1 MHVSAAGWG
10 AAVLAVLC
18 LVVGR
23 WLGWVELATLGVT
36 LVAVLAVALLL
47 TVGRTRYAV
56 RLDLADRRVR
66 IGERAV
72 GGLTVRNTARGRSL
86 PALVELPVGEGR
98 ADFPV
103 PSLASGAEHDE
114 LFAIPT
120 AHRGV
125 VVVGPVQS
133 VRGDPLGLVRR
144 TLRWT
149 RPVELF
155 VHPRVVPLVG
165 ASAGVLRDLE
175 GQSTRDLSDSDL
187 SFHALRDY
195 VQGDDRRAIHWR
207 TTARRGTLMVK
218 QFEDTRRTQTAV
230 VLSTDPADYVDVE
243 EFETAVSVVASLGVQ
258 TLREQRDLTVLAG
271 PGRLRVNTPPL
282 LLDDCSRIVMGSVSP
297 GGRGKGAPAATGT
310 ALLGR
315 RVAREAPDATVALL
329 VTGSARADA
338 ELRLGARHVPTG
350 TRTVVVSCASGG
362 EVAVRTQG
370 TLTLAALPS
379 VDELPRVLR
388 RVVV

>member
-1 MHVSAAGWG
+1 MG

-133 VRGDPLGLVRR
+133 VRGTRWAWCVARCAGRDRWSCSCTRAWCRSWGPARVCCATWRVSRR
-144 TLRWT
+144 ATCPT
-149 RPVELF
+149 RTC
-155 VHPRVVPLVG
+155 R
-165 ASAGVLRDLE
+165 
-175 GQSTRDLSDSDL
+175 STRC
-187 SFHALRDY
+187 ATTC
-195 VQGDDRRAIHWR
+195 RA
-207 TTARRGTLMVK
+207 TTVGR
-218 QFEDTRRTQTAV
+218 
-230 VLSTDPADYVDVE
+230 ST
-243 EFETAVSVVASLGVQ
+243 
-258 TLREQRDLTVLAG
+258 
-271 PGRLRVNTPPL
+271 
-282 LLDDCSRIVMGSVSP
+282 
-297 GGRGKGAPAATGT
+297 GGRRPGA
-310 ALLGR
+310 
-315 RVAREAPDATVALL
+315 AR
-329 VTGSARADA
+329 
-338 ELRLGARHVPTG
+338 
-350 TRTVVVSCASGG
+350 
-362 EVAVRTQG
+362 
-370 TLTLAALPS
+370 
-379 VDELPRVLR
+379 
-388 RVVV
+388 